1 MKFLGRF
8 RGLAVDKDKPAID
21 EFLHARAREFRAMGG
36 HEPVEPCP
44 SVSSYRQKFM
54 NLGLGLSRHRPIVA
68 GCREGYILK
77 GNAGED
83 QEVRRTERR
92 GLQLC
97 GMGGANATI

>member
-1 MKFLGRF
+1 
-8 RGLAVDKDKPAID
+8 
-21 EFLHARAREFRAMGG
+21 MGG

-97 GMGGANATI
+97 GMGGADATI